1 MSDTMSDTST
11 NSDRKPSLWDSTG
24 ARAEADLNK
33 PGVVEAIFDA
43 GREHQR
49 LLSADI
55 AAGVAIEES
64 DVEDIFWAGRE
75 YQRRVTAREA
85 STEDT
90 TAAKA

>member
-1 MSDTMSDTST
+1 MSA
-11 NSDRKPSLWDSTG
+11 WDSIG

-49 LLSADI
+49 CVNADI

-75 YQRRVTAREA
+75 YQCRVTAREA
-85 STEDT
+85 LTEDT
-90 TAAKA
+90 TETTA